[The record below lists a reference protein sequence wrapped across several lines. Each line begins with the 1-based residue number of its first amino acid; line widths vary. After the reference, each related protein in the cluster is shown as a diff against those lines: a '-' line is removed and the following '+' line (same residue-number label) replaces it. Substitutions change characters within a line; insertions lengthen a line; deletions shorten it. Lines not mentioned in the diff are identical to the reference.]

1 MEGIQKISDK
11 KRNMKI
17 KIGVSLSSPKT
28 NQNYNDV
35 FTITLSYKKLTF
47 TTLN

>member
-1 MEGIQKISDK
+1 MIGIQKISDK

-28 NQNYNDV
+28 NQNYDV
-35 FTITLSYKKLTF
+35 FTITHPYKKAF
-47 TTLN
+47 FDCS